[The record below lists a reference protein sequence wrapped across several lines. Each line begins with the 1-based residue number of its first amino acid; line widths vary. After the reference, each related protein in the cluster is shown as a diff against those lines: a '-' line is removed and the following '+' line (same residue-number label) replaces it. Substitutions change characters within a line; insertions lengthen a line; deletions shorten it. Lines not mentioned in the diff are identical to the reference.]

1 MLTLPN
7 IYTSSH
13 RIVSSGRGIHVG
25 DTFFSQ
31 TQNGDIYYDEPNFIE
46 GHRLETL
53 RANGGSSI
61 RIAGTELGKVSQNC
75 ACGFLDVSW
84 LPLAAKAYK
93 ISPDIKDYVLVDI
106 PIVLANVPNRNGDCF
121 TYKELTTF
129 RPIIGMPA
137 FKTFYGKPAH
147 QDHDNMDPTRAKG
160 VIFDATLTPFRGVW
174 HVKILKGFDRT
185 KDPRL
190 AKLVR
195 QKSRIGHSM
204 GALVERTEC
213 GLPWCNFHSDGRIT
227 CDHINGG
234 QGKGDI
240 IKGHLVY
247 ENMMDYYFVEC
258 SSVEDPAYPIAL
270 SREIWGV

>member
-1 MLTLPN
+1 MLSDF
-7 IYTSSH
+7 YTGKHS
-13 RIVSSGRGIHVG
+13 IVSHGSGLHVG

-31 TQNGDIYYDEPNFIE
+31 TQNGDVYYNEPNYIE
-46 GHRLETL
+46 GHRLETFKS
-53 RANGGSSI
+53 RDGKVRVAGSD
-61 RIAGTELGKVSQNC
+61 LGKVNNC
-75 ACGFLDVSW
+75 ACGFLDISW
-84 LPLAAKAYK
+84 LPLAANAYK
-93 ISPDIKDYVLVDI
+93 VSPDIKDYVLVDV
-106 PIVLANVPNRNGDCF
+106 PIVIADYPNRNMDCF
-121 TYKELTTF
+121 TYKELTSF

-160 VIFDATLTPFRGVW
+160 VIFDATLTPFRGMW

-185 KDPRL
+185 KDGRL
-190 AKLVR
+190 ANLV
-195 QKSRIGHSM
+195 QKKDRIGHSM

-213 GLPWCNFHSDGRIT
+213 SLPWCRFHSDGRIT

-234 QGKGDI
+234 RGKGDVV
-240 IKGHLVY
+240 KGHLTY